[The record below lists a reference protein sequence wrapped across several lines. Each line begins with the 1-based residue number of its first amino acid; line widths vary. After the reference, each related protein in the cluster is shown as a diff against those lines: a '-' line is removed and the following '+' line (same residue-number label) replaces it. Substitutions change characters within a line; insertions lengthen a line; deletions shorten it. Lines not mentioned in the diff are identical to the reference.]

1 MINKEKFCKIIE
13 ELRDIEEI
21 QGKIKDI
28 FRNSKNE
35 ILRDFGSPYT
45 LVVPTDHIVVELLKD
60 SFGLDNDNTL
70 EWWIWEMNYGKNVTA
85 EDVIDENGKF
95 IDITTPEKLYDI
107 ISKLGPTFI
116 KIGQIMSNRY
126 DIIPKEY
133 ESATYDDI
141 VNGMM

>member
-1 MINKEKFCKIIE
+1 MKEMINKEKFCKIIE

-95 IDITTPEKLYDI
+95 IDITTPEKLYDYLVGV
-107 ISKLGPTFI
+107 KGE
-116 KIGQIMSNRY
+116 N
-126 DIIPKEY
+126 
-133 ESATYDDI
+133 
-141 VNGMM
+141 NG

>member
-1 MINKEKFCKIIE
+1 MIDKEKFCKIIE

-95 IDITTPEKLYDI
+95 IDITTPEKLYDYLVGV
-107 ISKLGPTFI
+107 KGENY
-116 KIGQIMSNRY
+116 KICRNEAI
-126 DIIPKEY
+126 
-133 ESATYDDI
+133 
-141 VNGMM
+141 

>member
-1 MINKEKFCKIIE
+1 MKEMIDKEKFCKIIE

-70 EWWIWEMNYGKNVTA
+70 DWWIWECNYGKEVE
-85 EDVIDENGKF
+85 EDSVIDDVKGF
-95 IDITTPEKLYDI
+95 VDLTTPEKLYDYL
-107 ISKLGPTFI
+107 ISLKG
-116 KIGQIMSNRY
+116 
-126 DIIPKEY
+126 E
-133 ESATYDDI
+133 
-141 VNGMM
+141 